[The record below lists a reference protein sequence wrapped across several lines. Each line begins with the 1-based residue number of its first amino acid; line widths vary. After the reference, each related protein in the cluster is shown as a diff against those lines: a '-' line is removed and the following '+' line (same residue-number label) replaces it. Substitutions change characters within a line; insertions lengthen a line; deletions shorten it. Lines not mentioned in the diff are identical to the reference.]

1 MGARNMTGFEN
12 KVVLVTGA
20 SSGIGEYLGR
30 RFYELG
36 ACVALCSRSK
46 ERVDQSVSAYAG
58 ADDPRVLTMTADMT
72 KPEDIRAF
80 ADAAVKRFGHIDVLI
95 NNAGLSHPKPTVEV
109 TEEDFNVTVETKL
122 RGYFF
127 MAAAAAADMLKR
139 GEGGAVINI
148 GSVQSATVIP
158 GQAVYASTNAG
169 ICQMTRSHAREWG
182 KAGIRVN
189 CIAPGSIHTPENAA
203 RYADPAVEQSMC
215 EKIPLGYRGYV
226 EQIADAAV
234 FFASQASSY
243 VTGQTLYV
251 DGGLSLI
258 QG

>member
-1 MGARNMTGFEN
+1 MGAQNMTGFEN

-46 ERVDQSVSAYAG
+46 ERVDKAVSAY
-58 ADDPRVLTMTADMT
+58 
-72 KPEDIRAF
+72 

-139 GEGGAVINI
+139 QEGGAVINI

-169 ICQMTRSHAREWG
+169 ICQMTRSLAREWG

-203 RYADPAVEQSMC
+203 RYADPAVEQAMC

-234 FFASQASSY
+234 FFAGQASSY